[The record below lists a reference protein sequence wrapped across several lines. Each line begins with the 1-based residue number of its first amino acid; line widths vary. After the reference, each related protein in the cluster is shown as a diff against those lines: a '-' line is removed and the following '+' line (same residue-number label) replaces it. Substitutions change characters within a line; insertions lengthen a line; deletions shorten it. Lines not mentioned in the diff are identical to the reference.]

1 MTSVSVL
8 AGPRV
13 TVAIPVFNSEQ
24 TLERCVRSAM
34 GQTMRDLEILIAD
47 DASTDGS
54 AALAERLA
62 AEDPRIKVLRLSSNG
77 GKPRA
82 MNAMVWAA
90 RGDWIA
96 VLDADDAYHASRLEC
111 LVAAAEAA
119 GAAMAADNI
128 LYVDAGADQAVR
140 TAFPSGGAP
149 RALDKA
155 DMIANSD
162 SYAEFDFGILKPVML
177 RSFLLAHGLAY
188 YEETRL
194 SEDFYYLLSFFV
206 AGGTGVLVGEPLY
219 YWTMP
224 FGTISRRWTGTAA
237 GAWRYDYRGALL
249 ANEHFIAAMD
259 RQGEAEVVI
268 MLRARSAQYRV
279 MTHYLDAQRL
289 AAEGAW
295 PACAATIASHPGTWP
310 LLVRR
315 VLGRVRRGLQS
326 NAMAASGGLPPHPS
340 LRPDAAAARASA

>member
-119 GAAMAADNI
+119 GSPKRPATPTC
-128 LYVDAGADQAVR
+128 LCCSTG
-140 TAFPSGGAP
+140 PKPG
-149 RALDKA
+149 
-155 DMIANSD
+155 
-162 SYAEFDFGILKPVML
+162 LKP
-177 RSFLLAHGLAY
+177 
-188 YEETRL
+188 TRL
-194 SEDFYYLLSFFV
+194 P
-206 AGGTGVLVGEPLY
+206 T
-219 YWTMP
+219 
-224 FGTISRRWTGTAA
+224 R
-237 GAWRYDYRGALL
+237 
-249 ANEHFIAAMD
+249 
-259 RQGEAEVVI
+259 
-268 MLRARSAQYRV
+268 
-279 MTHYLDAQRL
+279 
-289 AAEGAW
+289 
-295 PACAATIASHPGTWP
+295 C
-310 LLVRR
+310 
-315 VLGRVRRGLQS
+315 
-326 NAMAASGGLPPHPS
+326 
-340 LRPDAAAARASA
+340 